1 MGKKYLIDTNV
12 VIDHFGNKL
21 PEKGKKFLNTVEPI
35 VFAVTQIET
44 LGWLNATKDQLTPL
58 YTFMEFAKILA
69 IDEQTVEKTISL
81 RQIKKITLGDAII
94 AATAL
99 VHDLTLITHNTS
111 DFKTLTA

>member
-1 MGKKYLIDTNV
+1 M
-12 VIDHFGNKL
+12 
-21 PEKGKKFLNTVEPI
+21 
-35 VFAVTQIET
+35 
-44 LGWLNATKDQLTPL
+44 

-99 VHDLTLITHNTS
+99 VHDLTLITHNIS
-111 DFKTLTA
+111 DFKNIDGLKVIDPYMINNSAISGQLPDNP